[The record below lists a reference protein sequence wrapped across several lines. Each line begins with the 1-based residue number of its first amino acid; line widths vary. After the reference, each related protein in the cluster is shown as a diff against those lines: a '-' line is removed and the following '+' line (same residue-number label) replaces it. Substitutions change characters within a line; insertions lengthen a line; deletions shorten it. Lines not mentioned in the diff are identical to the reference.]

1 MWTTEGPRSLTTS
14 TAVCCAPPSG
24 RSVAVAL
31 GPGVAVD
38 VGVPAPE
45 SLQDTRSRENDKTS
59 ADRPA
64 RMIRGTETSFS
75 PSRSNLSNVGC
86 ASLVAACRMV
96 PDRRPLS
103 VWESGLARVNVSS
116 SSQDYRQLGDEELMR
131 RLQYRDKVALEAIF
145 DRYGDLVYTTAL
157 RVLRDAQ
164 LAEDVSQEIFGRLWR
179 KPGSY
184 VAERGRF
191 LTWLISV
198 TRNRAV
204 DEVRSRG
211 RRQRHE
217 TASPEAQERELPAGS
232 ANDPALNAQLAEAAR
247 TIRAALSGLP
257 GEQREVIELAYFG
270 GLTQQEISQR
280 LAQPLGTVKT
290 RIRLGMQKLRAALGP
305 VMRRD

>member
-1 MWTTEGPRSLTTS
+1 M
-14 TAVCCAPPSG
+14 
-24 RSVAVAL
+24 
-31 GPGVAVD
+31 
-38 VGVPAPE
+38 
-45 SLQDTRSRENDKTS
+45 
-59 ADRPA
+59 
-64 RMIRGTETSFS
+64 
-75 PSRSNLSNVGC
+75 
-86 ASLVAACRMV
+86 
-96 PDRRPLS
+96 
-103 VWESGLARVNVSS
+103 NVSS

-232 ANDPALNAQLAEAAR
+232 ANDPALNAQLAEEAR